1 MLNLIYKVKKVTNM
15 DERRINNRFKLHQMV
30 EINYLNE
37 EIFVNAETVNI
48 SIGGLHCKLKN
59 KIDSIS
65 ELFLMFEIPDDSKNY
80 IIKCYG
86 DVQWQKEEDDGF
98 HVGIKFLDMFKADQ
112 EVLKRYFD
120 TLQSE

>member
-1 MLNLIYKVKKVTNM
+1 M

-48 SIGGLHCKLKN
+48 SIGGIHCKLKS
-59 KIDSIS
+59 KIDFVS
-65 ELFLMFEIPDDSKNY
+65 ELFLMFEIPNDEDKY

-98 HVGIKFLDMFKADQ
+98 HAGIKFLDMFKADQ
-112 EVLKRYFD
+112 EVLSKYFD
-120 TLQSE
+120 SLQSD